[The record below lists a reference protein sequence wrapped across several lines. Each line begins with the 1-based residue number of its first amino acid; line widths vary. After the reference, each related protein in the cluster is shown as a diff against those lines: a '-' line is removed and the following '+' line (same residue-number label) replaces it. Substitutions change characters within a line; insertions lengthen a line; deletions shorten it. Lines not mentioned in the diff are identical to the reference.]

1 MQVVL
6 MRNYMQKGGGGEIKH
21 KRVDSGIVL
30 STAKSLT
37 SKFQGINV

>member
-1 MQVVL
+1 L
-6 MRNYMQKGGGGEIKH
+6 DGETCAGGSDEELHAKGKNNKKH

-37 SKFQGINV
+37 SE

>member
-6 MRNYMQKGGGGEIKH
+6 MRNYMQKGGEKIKH